1 VLITKGNEMKK
12 ALIIIETI
20 FAGAAVVAL
29 VIFVLVVRG
38 LL

>member
-1 VLITKGNEMKK
+1 MKGNEMKK

-20 FAGAAVVAL
+20 LAGASIVAL

-38 LL
+38 ML